1 MLNAPE
7 NKISNTAENRL
18 IITIVGP
25 SGTGKTTLMQEII
38 ATDPLLKFFIT
49 ATSRAP
55 RDYEEEGQ
63 HYYFMSKEEFID
75 KLNEGAFLEYSEHYN
90 NYYGTLNNVIFDLLA
105 EGNDVITDMN
115 WTGVA
120 QMEKKVPDHLVKI
133 LVLPPSADAL
143 RERFERRAKV
153 SKEDAE
159 LIRARF
165 EQVHKDIS
173 HMQEEGY
180 VFTNPDM
187 IGSTL
192 ADYDYTIMNDSL
204 DSATERLRTI
214 IKAERLRRKI
224 ITSH

>member
-1 MLNAPE
+1 MLNATE
-7 NKISNTAENRL
+7 NNINKPDNNRL

-25 SGTGKTTLMQEII
+25 SGTGKTTLMQEVI
-38 ATDPLLKFFIT
+38 AREAELKFFIT
-49 ATSRAP
+49 ATSREP
-55 RDYEEEGQ
+55 RDYEVEGQ
-63 HYYFMSKEEFID
+63 HYYFMSREDFIH
-75 KLNEGAFLEYSEHYN
+75 KLNDGAFLEYSEHYN
-90 NYYGTLNNVIFDLLA
+90 NYYGTLNHVIFDLLA
-105 EGNDVITDMN
+105 QGNDVITDMN

-120 QMEKKVPDHLVKI
+120 QMEKKVPEHLVKI

-143 RERFERRAKV
+143 RERFERRAKK

-173 HMQEEGY
+173 HIQEEGY

-204 DSATERLRTI
+204 ESAAERLLTI
-214 IKAERLRRKI
+214 IKAERLRRN
-224 ITSH
+224 ITND